1 MLTQSVISSLLVLLA
16 TLISSIHTNSL
27 NCMNIIGCS
36 PEFAAFDT
44 DGPNRTLEIR
54 CTFRKRIEPYDL
66 LWQFPY
72 NNQKRLIVDMDGAV
86 MAPFKHEIIN
96 EFHNGEP
103 HSVSILKVPL
113 LNSSYYTTY
122 SCMSLTDSCSKTVK
136 VNLKERALGYMNSS
150 TSTKFNLLSFSL
162 VLLNVLNHL

>member
-1 MLTQSVISSLLVLLA
+1 MIAKVVSSLLLVLLA
-16 TLISSIHTNSL
+16 VSIGSVHANSL
-27 NCMNIIGCS
+27 NCMNLIGCS
-36 PEFAAFDT
+36 PEFAAFDS

-86 MAPFKHEIIN
+86 MAPFKHEIID
-96 EFHNGEP
+96 EYHNGEA

-113 LNSSYYTTY
+113 LNSSYYTAY
-122 SCMSLTDSCSKTVK
+122 SCMSLTDSCSKTIK

-150 TSTKFNLLSFSL
+150 TSTKINFLSFL
-162 VLLNVLNHL
+162 VVLFNVRNVM